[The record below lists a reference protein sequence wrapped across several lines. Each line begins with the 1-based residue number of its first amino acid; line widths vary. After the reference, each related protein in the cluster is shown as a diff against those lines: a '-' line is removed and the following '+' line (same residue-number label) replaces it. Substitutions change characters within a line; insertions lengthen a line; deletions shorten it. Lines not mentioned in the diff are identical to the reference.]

1 MYEFLEGR
9 VSSKGAARLVLE
21 VGGVGYSLAVPV
33 GARWPE
39 VGETARAWTH
49 LVVREDLLAL
59 YGFVEEADRELFRL
73 LLAVRG
79 VGPGMALGVLS
90 GMARDE
96 LCAAIAAEDVKSL
109 QTVKGIGKR
118 TAEQIVLDLRE
129 KVAALPRSAAVGEV
143 VPVSP
148 PQARLVEDAVAALLS
163 IGYSEREARKQVS
176 DAARRVGDADLE
188 VLVRAALHP

>member
-59 YGFVEEADRELFRL
+59 YGFADEADRELFRL

-129 KVAALPRSAAVGEV
+129 KVAALPRAAAVGAV
-143 VPVSP
+143 VPAAP

-163 IGYSEREARKQVS
+163 IGYSEREARKQVT